1 LAPSIC
7 GFGYGLMEPYD
18 NISLLVIFDE
28 MDSFPL
34 EHVLF
39 NILDFDHIYDA
50 IIGISALC
58 Q

>member
-1 LAPSIC
+1 
-7 GFGYGLMEPYD
+7 MEPYD
-18 NISLLVIFDE
+18 NISLLVIFGE

-34 EHVLF
+34 DHVLF